1 MCVMCPVAWFE
12 MFSLNMCDMC
22 SLSLFLSFS
31 LRQSGGHHSFVRNPC
46 GDFEQPR
53 DETCVSYLRLGTC
66 ISWVNVL
73 DRTRCT
79 LHTLFTPGFR
89 GTQTAVSYSG
99 RLCPVWDTLEKYV
112 KT

>member
-53 DETCVSYLRLGTC
+53 DETCVSYLRLG
-66 ISWVNVL
+66 
-73 DRTRCT
+73 
-79 LHTLFTPGFR
+79 FR